1 MRADV
6 IEVLS
11 LSFSASVEVD
21 GSAFL
26 RPLASEIKWTFTL
39 EVRNES
45 TADTLC
51 GRGAAAST
59 MHRHPEVNN
68 IYLPVVM

>member
-11 LSFSASVEVD
+11 LSFSTSVEVD

-26 RPLASEIKWTFTL
+26 CPLVSVIKRTFTL

-59 MHRHPEVNN
+59 MHRHPEVNI
-68 IYLPVVM
+68 IYLLVMM